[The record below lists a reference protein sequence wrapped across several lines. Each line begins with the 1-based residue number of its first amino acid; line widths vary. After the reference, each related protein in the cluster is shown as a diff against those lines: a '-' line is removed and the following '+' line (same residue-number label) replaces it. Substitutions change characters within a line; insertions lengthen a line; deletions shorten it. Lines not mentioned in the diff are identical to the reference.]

1 MYVSGLREKMCA
13 SYTINGHWVR
23 SLWIPGIPCWLNS
36 KESAC
41 QADKGSIPGL
51 GRSPG
56 KGKGSSFQYSCLGNP
71 IDRGASW
78 TTVPRVTESQTQLS
92 THMYIQ
98 SRTLAILDYSLIH
111 SSVNSSCITNY
122 LGNVYLLKQSHS
134 KQPGVGTS
142 TRKWGWESTI
152 QSITRCKSTAM

>member
-1 MYVSGLREKMCA
+1 MAKPIQYCKVINLQLKQINLYKKKKNSPAIQETWVDMGL
-13 SYTINGHWVR
+13 
-23 SLWIPGIPCWLNS
+23 
-36 KESAC
+36 
-41 QADKGSIPGL
+41 IPGL
-51 GRSPG
+51 ERSPG
-56 KGKGSSFQYSCLGNP
+56 GGHDNPLQYSCLGNP

>member
-1 MYVSGLREKMCA
+1 MESVNQDTKYILTYSA
-13 SYTINGHWVR
+13 SLVAHGKESTCNAEIWVR
-23 SLWIPGIPCWLNS
+23 SLGQEDPLEEGMVAHSSLLAWRIPRTEQPGGLQS
-36 KESAC
+36 MGVA
-41 QADKGSIPGL
+41 KG
-51 GRSPG
+51 
-56 KGKGSSFQYSCLGNP
+56 
-71 IDRGASW
+71 
-78 TTVPRVTESQTQLS
+78 QTQLS